1 MTTDTDENIT
11 VDTGET
17 APEETPKD
25 RDIAELLQ
33 LDTYQGMT
41 DGEIQKVID
50 WYVNKA
56 HNDEQVNSYRQA
68 SQSMAESH
76 EQAVAVMLETSETVL
91 KSIIA
96 SATNY
101 QGATQL
107 AVTDLLTEKG
117 EV

>member
-1 MTTDTDENIT
+1 MTTEANGT
-11 VDTGET
+11 VT
-17 APEETPKD
+17 EETPKD
-25 RDIAELLQ
+25 REISELLR

-68 SQSMAESH
+68 SQAMAESH
-76 EQAVAVMLETSETVL
+76 EQAVANMLATSETVL

-101 QGATQL
+101 QGVTQL
-107 AVTDLLTEKG
+107 SVTDLLTEKG

>member
-1 MTTDTDENIT
+1 MTTEANET
-11 VDTGET
+11 VT
-17 APEETPKD
+17 EETPKD
-25 RDIAELLQ
+25 REISELLQ

-41 DGEIQKVID
+41 DGEIKKVID

-76 EQAVAVMLETSETVL
+76 EQAVANMLATSETVL

-96 SATNY
+96 STTNY
-101 QGATQL
+101 QGVTHL

>member
-1 MTTDTDENIT
+1 MTTEADGT
-11 VDTGET
+11 VT
-17 APEETPKD
+17 EETPRD
-25 RDIAELLQ
+25 REISELLR

-50 WYVNKA
+50 WYVDEA

-68 SQSMAESH
+68 SQAMAESH
-76 EQAVAVMLETSETVL
+76 EQAVANMLATSETVL

-101 QGATQL
+101 QGVTQL

>member
-1 MTTDTDENIT
+1 MTTEANGT
-11 VDTGET
+11 VT
-17 APEETPKD
+17 EETPKD
-25 RDIAELLQ
+25 REIAELLQ

-56 HNDEQVNSYRQA
+56 HNDEKVKSYRLA
-68 SQSMAESH
+68 SQSIAESH
-76 EQAVAVMLETSETVL
+76 EQAVATMLSTSETVL
-91 KSIIA
+91 KSIIS

-101 QGATQL
+101 QGVTQL

>member
-1 MTTDTDENIT
+1 MTTDTD
-11 VDTGET
+11 DTNVT
-17 APEETPKD
+17 TTEEKPKD
-25 RDIAELLQ
+25 REIAELLQ
-33 LDTYQGMT
+33 LDTYHGMT

-50 WYVNKA
+50 WYVNQA
-56 HNDEQVNSYRQA
+56 HSDEQVKSYRLA

-76 EQAVAVMLETSETVL
+76 EQAVSTMLATSESVL
-91 KSIIA
+91 ESIIA

-101 QGATQL
+101 QGVTQL

>member
-1 MTTDTDENIT
+1 MTTEADGTIT
-11 VDTGET
+11 
-17 APEETPKD
+17 EETPKD
-25 RDIAELLQ
+25 REISELLQ

-68 SQSMAESH
+68 SQAMAESH
-76 EQAVAVMLETSETVL
+76 EQAVANMLATSETVL

-96 SATNY
+96 SATDY
-101 QGATQL
+101 QGVTQL
-107 AVTDLLTEKG
+107 AVTDLLTEKC

>member
-1 MTTDTDENIT
+1 MTTEANET
-11 VDTGET
+11 VT
-17 APEETPKD
+17 EEVPKD
-25 RDIAELLQ
+25 RDIAKLLQ
-33 LDTYQGMT
+33 LETYQGMT

-96 SATNY
+96 SATDY
-101 QGATQL
+101 QGATHL
-107 AVTDLLTEKG
+107 AVTELLTEKG

>member
-1 MTTDTDENIT
+1 MTTEA
-11 VDTGET
+11 GGT
-17 APEETPKD
+17 AAEEAPKD
-25 RDIAELLQ
+25 RDIAELLR

-41 DGEIQKVID
+41 DGEVRKVID
-50 WYVNKA
+50 WYVNEA
-56 HNDEQVNSYRQA
+56 HNDEQVNSYRRA
-68 SQSMAESH
+68 SQAMAESH
-76 EQAVAVMLETSETVL
+76 EQAVANMLATSETVL

-101 QGATQL
+101 QGVTQL

>member
-1 MTTDTDENIT
+1 MTTEANET
-11 VDTGET
+11 VT
-17 APEETPKD
+17 EEAPKD

-33 LDTYQGMT
+33 LETYQGMT
-41 DGEIQKVID
+41 DDEIQKVID

-56 HNDEQVNSYRQA
+56 HNDEQVNSYRRA

-76 EQAVAVMLETSETVL
+76 EQAVAVMLETSESVL

-101 QGATQL
+101 QGVTQL

>member
-1 MTTDTDENIT
+1 MTTEANGT
-11 VDTGET
+11 VT
-17 APEETPKD
+17 EETPKD

-50 WYVNKA
+50 WYVDKA

-68 SQSMAESH
+68 SQAMAESH
-76 EQAVAVMLETSETVL
+76 EQAVANMLASSETVL

-101 QGATQL
+101 QGVTQL

>member
-1 MTTDTDENIT
+1 MTTDTNNDAENT
-11 VDTGET
+11 V
-17 APEETPKD
+17 EEKQKE
-25 RDIAELLQ
+25 REIAELLR

-50 WYVNKA
+50 WYVDRA
-56 HNDEQVNSYRQA
+56 HNDEEVKSYRLA

-76 EQAVAVMLETSETVL
+76 EQAVSTILATSESVL
-91 KSIIA
+91 ESIIA

-101 QGATQL
+101 QGVTQL

>member
-1 MTTDTDENIT
+1 MTTEANEAVT
-11 VDTGET
+11 
-17 APEETPKD
+17 EEVPKD

-33 LDTYQGMT
+33 LETYQGMT

>member
-1 MTTDTDENIT
+1 MTTEANET
-11 VDTGET
+11 VT
-17 APEETPKD
+17 EEVSKD

-33 LDTYQGMT
+33 LETYQGMT

>member
-1 MTTDTDENIT
+1 MTTEANET
-11 VDTGET
+11 VT
-17 APEETPKD
+17 EEVPKD

-33 LDTYQGMT
+33 LETYQGMT

-76 EQAVAVMLETSETVL
+76 EQAVAVMLETSESVL

-96 SATNY
+96 SATSY

>member
-1 MTTDTDENIT
+1 MTTEAS
-11 VDTGET
+11 GT
-17 APEETPKD
+17 AAEETPRD
-25 RDIAELLQ
+25 REISELLR

-41 DGEIQKVID
+41 DGEIRKLID

-56 HNDEQVNSYRQA
+56 HNDEQVNSYRRA
-68 SQSMAESH
+68 SQAMAESH
-76 EQAVAVMLETSETVL
+76 EQAVANMLAASETVL

>member
-1 MTTDTDENIT
+1 MTTEANET
-11 VDTGET
+11 VT
-17 APEETPKD
+17 EEVPKD

-33 LDTYQGMT
+33 LETYQGMT

-50 WYVNKA
+50 WHVNQA

-76 EQAVAVMLETSETVL
+76 EQAVAIMLETSESVL

>member
-1 MTTDTDENIT
+1 MTTEANET
-11 VDTGET
+11 VT
-17 APEETPKD
+17 EEVPKD

-33 LDTYQGMT
+33 LETYQGMT

-76 EQAVAVMLETSETVL
+76 EQAVAVILETSETVL

-96 SATNY
+96 SATAY

-107 AVTDLLTEKG
+107 AVTELLTEKG

>member
-1 MTTDTDENIT
+1 MTTEANDTVT
-11 VDTGET
+11 
-17 APEETPKD
+17 EETPRD
-25 RDIAELLQ
+25 REISELLR

-56 HNDEQVNSYRQA
+56 HNDEQVNAYRQA
-68 SQSMAESH
+68 SQAMAESH
-76 EQAVAVMLETSETVL
+76 EQAVANMLSSSESVL

-96 SATNY
+96 SATDY
-101 QGATQL
+101 QGVTQL

>member
-1 MTTDTDENIT
+1 MTTEANET
-11 VDTGET
+11 VT
-17 APEETPKD
+17 EEVPKD

-33 LDTYQGMT
+33 LETYQGMT

-56 HNDEQVNSYRQA
+56 HNDEQVNSYRRA

-96 SATNY
+96 SATSY

>member
-1 MTTDTDENIT
+1 MTTEANETIT
-11 VDTGET
+11 
-17 APEETPKD
+17 EEVPKD

-33 LDTYQGMT
+33 LETYQGMT

-50 WYVNKA
+50 WYVNKS
-56 HNDEQVNSYRQA
+56 HSDEQVNSYRRA

>member
-1 MTTDTDENIT
+1 MTTEANET
-11 VDTGET
+11 VT
-17 APEETPKD
+17 EEVPKD

-33 LDTYQGMT
+33 LETYQGMT

-50 WYVNKA
+50 WYVDRA

-76 EQAVAVMLETSETVL
+76 EQAVAVMLETSESVL

>member
-1 MTTDTDENIT
+1 MTTEANESVT
-11 VDTGET
+11 
-17 APEETPKD
+17 EEVPKD

-33 LDTYQGMT
+33 LETYQGMT

-117 EV
+117 EI

>member
-1 MTTDTDENIT
+1 MTTEADGT
-11 VDTGET
+11 VT
-17 APEETPKD
+17 EETPKD
-25 RDIAELLQ
+25 REISELLR

-50 WYVNKA
+50 WYVNEA

-68 SQSMAESH
+68 AQTMAESH
-76 EQAVAVMLETSETVL
+76 GQAVANMLSTSETVL

-101 QGATQL
+101 QGVTQL
-107 AVTDLLTEKG
+107 AVTDLLTEKC

>member
-1 MTTDTDENIT
+1 MTTEADGT
-11 VDTGET
+11 VT
-17 APEETPKD
+17 EETPKD
-25 RDIAELLQ
+25 REIAELLR

-56 HNDEQVNSYRQA
+56 HNDEQVNSYRRA
-68 SQSMAESH
+68 SQAMAESH
-76 EQAVAVMLETSETVL
+76 EQAVANMLAASETVL

-96 SATNY
+96 SATDY
-101 QGATQL
+101 QGVTQL

>member
-1 MTTDTDENIT
+1 MTTEANGAVTE
-11 VDTGET
+11 ET
-17 APEETPKD
+17 AKD
-25 RDIAELLQ
+25 REISELLR

-41 DGEIQKVID
+41 DAEIQRVID

-68 SQSMAESH
+68 SQAMAESH
-76 EQAVAVMLETSETVL
+76 EQAVANMLATSETVL

-96 SATNY
+96 SATDY
-101 QGATQL
+101 KGVTQL

>member
-1 MTTDTDENIT
+1 MTTEANGT
-11 VDTGET
+11 VT
-17 APEETPKD
+17 EETTKD
-25 RDIAELLQ
+25 REISELLQ

-50 WYVNKA
+50 WYVDKA

-68 SQSMAESH
+68 SQAMAESH
-76 EQAVAVMLETSETVL
+76 EQAVANMLATSETVL

-107 AVTDLLTEKG
+107 AVTDLLTEKC

>member
-1 MTTDTDENIT
+1 MTTEANGT
-11 VDTGET
+11 VT
-17 APEETPKD
+17 EETPKD
-25 RDIAELLQ
+25 REISELLR

-56 HNDEQVNSYRQA
+56 HNDEQVNSYRRA
-68 SQSMAESH
+68 SQAMAESH
-76 EQAVAVMLETSETVL
+76 EQAVANMLATSETVL

-101 QGATQL
+101 QGVTQL

>member
-1 MTTDTDENIT
+1 MTTEAYGT
-11 VDTGET
+11 VT
-17 APEETPKD
+17 EETPRD
-25 RDIAELLQ
+25 REISELLQ

-56 HNDEQVNSYRQA
+56 HNDEQVNSYRRA
-68 SQSMAESH
+68 SQAMAESH
-76 EQAVAVMLETSETVL
+76 EEAVANMLAASESVL

-101 QGATQL
+101 QGVTQL

>member
-1 MTTDTDENIT
+1 MTTEANGT
-11 VDTGET
+11 VTG
-17 APEETPKD
+17 ETPKD
-25 RDIAELLQ
+25 REISELLQ

-68 SQSMAESH
+68 SQAMAESH
-76 EQAVAVMLETSETVL
+76 EQAVANMLATSETVL

-101 QGATQL
+101 QGVTQL

>member
-1 MTTDTDENIT
+1 MTTEANGT
-11 VDTGET
+11 VT
-17 APEETPKD
+17 EETPKD
-25 RDIAELLQ
+25 REISELLQ

-50 WYVNKA
+50 WYVNQA
-56 HNDEQVNSYRQA
+56 HNDEQVNAYRQA
-68 SQSMAESH
+68 SQVMSESH
-76 EQAVAVMLETSETVL
+76 EQAVANMLATSETVL

-101 QGATQL
+101 QGVTQL

-117 EV
+117 EI

>member
-1 MTTDTDENIT
+1 MTTEANESVT
-11 VDTGET
+11 
-17 APEETPKD
+17 EEVPKD

-33 LDTYQGMT
+33 LETYQGMT

>member
-1 MTTDTDENIT
+1 MTTEANET
-11 VDTGET
+11 VT
-17 APEETPKD
+17 EEVPKD
-25 RDIAELLQ
+25 RDIAELLR
-33 LDTYQGMT
+33 LETYQGMT

-50 WYVNKA
+50 WYVDRA

-76 EQAVAVMLETSETVL
+76 EQAVAVMLETSESVL

>member
-1 MTTDTDENIT
+1 MTTEADGT
-11 VDTGET
+11 VT
-17 APEETPKD
+17 EETSKD
-25 RDIAELLQ
+25 REISELLQ

-68 SQSMAESH
+68 SQAMAESH
-76 EQAVAVMLETSETVL
+76 EEAVANMLAASESVL

-96 SATNY
+96 SATDY
-101 QGATQL
+101 QGVTQL

>member
-1 MTTDTDENIT
+1 MTTEANET
-11 VDTGET
+11 VT
-17 APEETPKD
+17 EEVPKD

-33 LDTYQGMT
+33 LETYQGMT

>member
-1 MTTDTDENIT
+1 MTTEANGTA
-11 VDTGET
+11 TG
-17 APEETPKD
+17 ETPKD
-25 RDIAELLQ
+25 REIAELLR
-33 LDTYQGMT
+33 LGTYQGMT
-41 DGEIQKVID
+41 DGEIRKVID
-50 WYVNKA
+50 WYVDKA

-68 SQSMAESH
+68 SQAMAESH
-76 EQAVAVMLETSETVL
+76 EQAVANMLATSETVL

-101 QGATQL
+101 QGVTQL